1 MAKKKRP
8 VPLAPPPEMKSRK
21 RARKVTSLFH
31 KLTRELAEAELEDD
45 QEKIQTLQKQI
56 EEMGGREEYQRASQ
70 LSTKFHSTSKWV
82 LKVIREKGW
91 LNGRTTRKIQ
101 TGLGQ
106 DKKSPLQILEI
117 GAINTELIDASK
129 HTKRILV
136 KDDNNKDTYQHDLVY
151 NICVRAI
158 DLNSMHSD
166 IEEQDFLKMPVL
178 DEMGTYDVIV
188 CSMVLNCVPEARQRG
203 TFLSLMY
210 RQLKPGGLVFFT
222 IPKLC
227 LTQSKYTN
235 EKLVDEILKD
245 GVGFII
251 ESKTDT
257 PKVQFWVLKR
267 GEEGRKHLEWK
278 DRWETKKLIN
288 HGKKYRNEFS
298 IVLMQK
304 EVRH

>member
-45 QEKIQTLQKQI
+45 QEKIQILQKQI

-91 LNGRTTRKIQ
+91 LNGI
-101 TGLGQ
+101 GQ
-106 DKKSPLQILEI
+106 DKKSPLQILEV

-129 HTKRILV
+129 RTKRVLV
-136 KDDNNKDTYQHDLVY
+136 KDDNNKDRYQHDLLY

-158 DLNSMHSD
+158 DLNSMHPD

-178 DEMGTYDVIV
+178 NEMGTFDVIV

-227 LTQSKYTN
+227 LTQSKYMN
-235 EKLVDEILKD
+235 EKLVDEILED

-251 ESKTDT
+251 ESKKDT

-278 DRWETKKLIN
+278 ERWETTKQIN

-298 IVLMQK
+298 IVLMK
-304 EVRH
+304 NEVRH